1 MSNNPEIINDSPEP
15 VTTLPATINIEP
27 HIISFSYDLQW
38 NYIDAKAALEAVV
51 ERYVGLAV
59 TDENLSDMEKTQKE
73 IASFRIKLDKFRK
86 EKKKQLS
93 APVDDFEAE
102 IEKLLS
108 IVDKAEAP
116 LKDQILK
123 FEDARRQNRQDELM
137 EWAKTT
143 AKKLGLRDQNFAITI
158 KQQWTNRGAKKSIVH
173 KEIIAEIDDLLVKQ
187 RQEDEAAELKR
198 QRFVLI
204 EQLCDSNSKAFGLGT
219 PVNCIDV
226 AAAVEHAGLTEL
238 AGIIAEECRKRR
250 DVELR
255 AAAAV
260 IPSAPPIPPA
270 PERQTC
276 DEWPSTVPNYE
287 YECSNDLTPPT
298 PLPAVPPAPP
308 PMRTSTHFS
317 MTPLAPTPSEIWT
330 VMLKL
335 PQITFGQAQGFKQYL
350 ASNGIKYEVVSQERV
365 E

>member
-73 IASFRIKLDKFRK
+73 ISSFRIKLDKFRK

-93 APVDDFEAE
+93 APIDDFEAE
-102 IEKLLS
+102 IEQLLS
-108 IVDKAEAP
+108 IVNKAEAP
-116 LKDQILK
+116 LKDQIVK
-123 FEDARRQNRQDELM
+123 FENTRRQQREIELL

-143 AKKLGLRDQNFAITI
+143 AKNLGLRDQNFAITI
-158 KQQWTNRGAKKSIVH
+158 RPQWTNRGARKSIVH
-173 KEIIAEIDDLLVKQ
+173 KEIVDEIDSLLAKQ

-204 EQLCDSNSKAFGLGT
+204 EQLCDSNSKAFGLST

-226 AAAVEHAGLTEL
+226 AAAIEHAGLAEL
-238 AGIIAEECRKRR
+238 SGIIAEECRKRR
-250 DVELR
+250 EVELR
-255 AAAAV
+255 AAAAAMPPE
-260 IPSAPPIPPA
+260 PSIPPA

-276 DEWPSTVPNYE
+276 NDWPDTVPNYE

-308 PMRTSTHFS
+308 PMRSPTHFS
-317 MTPLAPTPSEIWT
+317 MTPSAPVPSEIWA

-350 ASNGIKYEVVSQERV
+350 ASNWIKYEVVSQERV
-365 E
+365 R

>member
-1 MSNNPEIINDSPEP
+1 VSNNPETINDSPEA

-38 NYIDAKAALEAVV
+38 NYTDAKAALESVV

-93 APVDDFEAE
+93 APVDDFETE
-102 IEKLLS
+102 IKKLLS

-123 FEDARRQNRQDELM
+123 FEDTRRQNCHNELL

-158 KQQWTNRGAKKSIVH
+158 RQQWTNRGARESIVH
-173 KEIIAEIDDLLVKQ
+173 KEIVDEIDSLLTKQ
-187 RQEDEAAELKR
+187 RQADEAAELKR

-204 EQLCDSNSKAFGLGT
+204 EQLCDSNSKAFGLST

-226 AAAVEHAGLTEL
+226 AAAVEHAGLAEL
-238 AGIIAEECRKRR
+238 SGIIAEECRKRR
-250 DVELR
+250 EVELR
-255 AAAAV
+255 AAAAAM
-260 IPSAPPIPPA
+260 PPAPPIPPV

-276 DEWPSTVPNYE
+276 NEWPDTVPNYE
-287 YECSNDLTPPT
+287 YECSNDFPPPT

-308 PMRTSTHFS
+308 PMRTPTNFS
-317 MTPLAPTPSEIWT
+317 VAPSAPVPTEIWT
-330 VMLKL
+330 VVLKL
-335 PQITFGQAQGFKQYL
+335 PQITFEQAQGFKQHL
-350 ASNGIKYEVVSQERV
+350 ASNNIKYEVVSQERV
-365 E
+365 R